1 MLGSLAFFR
10 KQLLDQAGNR
20 PRNQRRQDKDLN
32 FMDFGKTLSK
42 DNLERRNEEGQLGLS
57 QGHAVLLG
65 PAGHSGREG
74 ARH

>member
-1 MLGSLAFFR
+1 
-10 KQLLDQAGNR
+10 
-20 PRNQRRQDKDLN
+20 
-32 FMDFGKTLSK
+32 MDFGETLSR
-42 DNLERRNEEGQLGLS
+42 DNLEPRNEEGQLGLS